1 MGVISPTRAL
11 EVQQYLDRV
20 FEFEKN
26 ITTAEVIIRS
36 DTDAGKDQ
44 MHIYILSPKIAQ
56 MIGRKGWI
64 VKILADVIH
73 AKYSVYPNIHMKQEE
88 RRYKN
93 ADKSDM
99 KSNHTIQ
106 TGGSEYD
113 I

>member
-1 MGVISPTRAL
+1 MVIPDTRAL
-11 EVQQYLDRV
+11 EIQQYLDKV

-26 ITTAEVIIRS
+26 ITTAEAIIR
-36 DTDAGKDQ
+36 DDQ
-44 MHIYILSPKIAQ
+44 MHIYILSPKIAK

-93 ADKSDM
+93 EDKSDM
-99 KSNHTIQ
+99 KLNHTIQ